1 MKTPPRYITQNAPQF
16 LECMDLIRAGL
27 YGHAILLAKSTN
39 NRKLVQRIQQK
50 IDSLWNDTQ
59 RTPQEQ
65 LSYTH

>member
-1 MKTPPRYITQNAPQF
+1 MKSPPRYITQNAPQF

-50 IDSLWNDTQ
+50 IDSL
-59 RTPQEQ
+59 
-65 LSYTH
+65 